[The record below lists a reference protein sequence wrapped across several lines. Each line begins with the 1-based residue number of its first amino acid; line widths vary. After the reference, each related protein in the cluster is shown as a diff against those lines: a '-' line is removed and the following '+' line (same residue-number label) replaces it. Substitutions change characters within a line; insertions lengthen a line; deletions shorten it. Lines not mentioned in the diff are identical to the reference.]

1 MSYTGNATAGATVGH
16 GLGVTPK
23 MIWVKVR
30 STTNNWAVYHETMG
44 ATKAMYLDGTSAET
58 TDGWLNNTA
67 PTILYLL

>member
-1 MSYTGNATAGATVGH
+1 
-16 GLGVTPK
+16 

-67 PTILYLL
+67 PTSSVFTLSGGNMEIQMVIHT